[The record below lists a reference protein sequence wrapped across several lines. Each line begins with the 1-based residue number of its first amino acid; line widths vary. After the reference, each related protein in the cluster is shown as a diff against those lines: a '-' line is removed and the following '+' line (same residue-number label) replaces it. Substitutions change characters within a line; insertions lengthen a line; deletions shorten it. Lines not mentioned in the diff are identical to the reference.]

1 MNGLFRQ
8 KVLCCFLVVPFCA
21 LSNLVA
27 QTTMTTSHAADCSND
42 AGCVEPQVA
51 VRIQGAHPFGPAQ
64 VGIISTGGAVF
75 GLQDLAE
82 VVKGQPYQAQAVT
95 EMRQTLADGS
105 HIVQTTTAT
114 VARDSDGRTVRVQK
128 LSAIGPWKSSSSSSQ
143 GNGVTLTS
151 VFDPVA
157 KTHIDYTSDTKVAH
171 VMPMPPPLPSPPSG
185 AVTTMASGFAVSTA
199 PTGPGMNVMYS
210 VPGRTDSPDTSNNS
224 TSESLGTKSID
235 GIQATG
241 TRKTD
246 TIPAGSI
253 GNDKDIIVTRETWYS
268 PDLKVVI
275 QSTQDD
281 PRFGQSTYSL
291 SNIQQNEPD
300 ETLFQ
305 VPMGYK
311 IEKPRVFVN
320 THPQ

>member
-1 MNGLFRQ
+1 MNRLFRQ
-8 KVLCCFLVVPFCA
+8 KALCCFLVVPFCA
-21 LSNLVA
+21 LSNVVA
-27 QTTMTTSHAADCSND
+27 QTTVTTGNAADCSSN
-42 AGCVEPQVA
+42 AGCGDPQVA
-51 VRIQGAHPFGPAQ
+51 VSIQGAAPFGPAQ
-64 VGIISTGGAVF
+64 VGIVSTRGAVF
-75 GLQDLAE
+75 GLQELAE
-82 VVKGQPYQAQAVT
+82 VVKGQPYQAQALT
-95 EMRQTLADGS
+95 EMKQTLADGS

-114 VARDSDGRTVRVQK
+114 VARDSEGRTVRIQK

-143 GNGVTLTS
+143 GDGATLTS

-185 AVTTMASGFAVSTA
+185 AVTAMASGFAVSTA
-199 PTGPGMNVMYS
+199 PAGPGMNVMYS
-210 VPGRTDSPDTSNNS
+210 VQGRADSPDAGNS
-224 TSESLGTKSID
+224 TKSESLGTKSID

-241 TRKTD
+241 TRSTD

-291 SNIQQNEPD
+291 SNIQRNEPD

-305 VPMGYK
+305 VPAGYK
-311 IEKPRVFVN
+311 IDKPRVFIN

>member
-1 MNGLFRQ
+1 MNRLFRQ
-8 KVLCCFLVVPFCA
+8 QALCCFLVVPFCA
-21 LSNLVA
+21 LSNVVA
-27 QTTMTTSHAADCSND
+27 QTTVTTSHAVDCSNN
-42 AGCVEPQVA
+42 AGCGDPQIA
-51 VRIQGAHPFGPAQ
+51 VSIQGAAPFGPAQ

-75 GLQDLAE
+75 GLQELAE

-95 EMRQTLADGS
+95 EMKQTLADGS

-114 VARDSDGRTVRVQK
+114 VARDSEGRTVRIQK

-143 GNGVTLTS
+143 GNEATLTS
-151 VFDPVA
+151 VFDPIA

-185 AVTTMASGFAVSTA
+185 AATAMASGFAVSTA
-199 PTGPGMNVMYS
+199 PAAPGMNVMYS
-210 VPGRTDSPDTSNNS
+210 VQGRTDSPDASNN
-224 TSESLGTKSID
+224 TKSESLGTKSID

-241 TRKTD
+241 TRSTD

-253 GNDKDIIVTRETWYS
+253 GNDKDITVTRETWYS

-281 PRFGQSTYSL
+281 PRFGESTYSL
-291 SNIQQNEPD
+291 TTIQRNEPD
-300 ETLFQ
+300 EMLFQ
-305 VPMGYK
+305 VPAGYK
-311 IEKPRVFVN
+311 IEKPHVFVN
-320 THPQ
+320 THLQ